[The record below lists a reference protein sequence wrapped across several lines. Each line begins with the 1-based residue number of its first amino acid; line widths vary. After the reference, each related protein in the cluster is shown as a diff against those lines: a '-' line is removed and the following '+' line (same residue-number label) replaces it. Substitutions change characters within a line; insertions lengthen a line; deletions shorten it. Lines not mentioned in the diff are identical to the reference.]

1 LEGLSGCLQRN
12 RGVTVMFDDVLKGAK
27 ARSSSEQRELARKAN
42 KVDEAKSSPPAVAIL
57 ENETVNTPKKRKSG
71 GKRTDP
77 TYKQVGAYIKK
88 DTYLQIQRLLLEQP
102 DKDFSDLVQE
112 LLSDYLDNQLTD

>member
-1 LEGLSGCLQRN
+1 
-12 RGVTVMFDDVLKGAK
+12 MFDDVLKGSK
-27 ARSSSEQRELARKAN
+27 ASKKN
-42 KVDEAKSSPPAVAIL
+42 KVEKVEEAKSAPLEVKNEPPTEKKDPEVV
-57 ENETVNTPKKRKSG
+57 TTSTSTPKKRKST

-88 DTYLQIQRLLLEQP
+88 DTYLQIQKLLLDQP

-112 LLSDYLDNQLTD
+112 LLSDYLDNQLSD

>member
-1 LEGLSGCLQRN
+1 MQRN

-27 ARSSSEQRELARKAN
+27 KARGSDKSNDRPKSKNNQAEKVKSTATKTIEDEVVAN
-42 KVDEAKSSPPAVAIL
+42 SI
-57 ENETVNTPKKRKSG
+57 PKKRNKS

-77 TYKQVGAYIKK
+77 AYKQVGAYVKK

-102 DKDFSDLVQE
+102 DLDFSDLVQE
-112 LLSDYLDNQLTD
+112 LLSTYLDNQLTD

>member
-1 LEGLSGCLQRN
+1 
-12 RGVTVMFDDVLKGAK
+12 MFDDVLKGSK
-27 ARSSSEQRELARKAN
+27 ASKKN
-42 KVDEAKSSPPAVAIL
+42 KVESVKPAAPETKNL
-57 ENETVNTPKKRKSG
+57 EVVTTSTPKKRKST

-88 DTYLQIQRLLLEQP
+88 DTYLQIQKLLLDKP

-112 LLSDYLDNQLTD
+112 LLSDYLVNQSSDYLVNQSSD

>member
-1 LEGLSGCLQRN
+1 
-12 RGVTVMFDDVLKGAK
+12 MFDDVLKGSK
-27 ARSSSEQRELARKAN
+27 ASKKN
-42 KVDEAKSSPPAVAIL
+42 KVEKAESIKPTSTETKDPQVIASVKEASSI
-57 ENETVNTPKKRKSG
+57 PKKRKST

-77 TYKQVGAYIKK
+77 AYKQVGAYIKK

-112 LLSDYLDNQLTD
+112 LLSSYLNNQLSD

>member
-1 LEGLSGCLQRN
+1 
-12 RGVTVMFDDVLKGAK
+12 MFDDVLKGSK
-27 ARSSSEQRELARKAN
+27 ASKKN
-42 KVDEAKSSPPAVAIL
+42 KVEEVKSAVSPVAVP
-57 ENETVNTPKKRKSG
+57 ENEIVDTPKKRKST

-88 DTYLQIQRLLLEQP
+88 DTYLQIQKLLLDKP

-112 LLSDYLDNQLTD
+112 LLSTYLDNQLTD

>member
-1 LEGLSGCLQRN
+1 
-12 RGVTVMFDDVLKGAK
+12 MFDDVLKGTKAK
-27 ARSSSEQRELARKAN
+27 KN
-42 KVDEAKSSPPAVAIL
+42 KVEEVKSSPSPVTIL
-57 ENETVNTPKKRKSG
+57 NNEEVKSPEKSKSP

-88 DTYLQIQRLLLEQP
+88 DTYLQIQKLLLDKP

-112 LLSDYLDNQLTD
+112 LLSDYLINQLTD

>member
-1 LEGLSGCLQRN
+1 
-12 RGVTVMFDDVLKGAK
+12 MFDDVLKGSK
-27 ARSSSEQRELARKAN
+27 ASKKN
-42 KVDEAKSSPPAVAIL
+42 KVVKAKEVEPTATKTKDREVTA
-57 ENETVNTPKKRKSG
+57 PKKRKST

-88 DTYLQIQRLLLEQP
+88 DTYLQIQKLLLDKP

-112 LLSDYLDNQLTD
+112 LLSGYLDNQLSD

>member
-1 LEGLSGCLQRN
+1 
-12 RGVTVMFDDVLKGAK
+12 MFDDVLKGSK
-27 ARSSSEQRELARKAN
+27 ASKKN
-42 KVDEAKSSPPAVAIL
+42 KVEEVKSPPPEIK
-57 ENETVNTPKKRKSG
+57 NEPPTEKQDLDVVTTTAPKKRKST

-88 DTYLQIQRLLLEQP
+88 DTYLQIQKLLLDKP

-112 LLSDYLDNQLTD
+112 LLSGYLDNQLSD

>member
-1 LEGLSGCLQRN
+1 
-12 RGVTVMFDDVLKGAK
+12 MFDDVLKGSK
-27 ARSSSEQRELARKAN
+27 ASKKN
-42 KVDEAKSSPPAVAIL
+42 KVEEVKLVAP
-57 ENETVNTPKKRKSG
+57 ETKDPEVVTTSTPKKRKST

-88 DTYLQIQRLLLEQP
+88 DTYLQIQKLLLDKP

-112 LLSDYLDNQLTD
+112 LLSTYLANQLSD

>member
-1 LEGLSGCLQRN
+1 
-12 RGVTVMFDDVLKGAK
+12 MFDDVLKGSK
-27 ARSSSEQRELARKAN
+27 ASNKN
-42 KVDEAKSSPPAVAIL
+42 KVEEVKPAASEIKDIDEASTS
-57 ENETVNTPKKRKSG
+57 TSKKRNKS

-77 TYKQVGAYIKK
+77 SYKQVGAYIKK

-112 LLSDYLDNQLTD
+112 LLGDYLNNQLSD

>member
-1 LEGLSGCLQRN
+1 
-12 RGVTVMFDDVLKGAK
+12 MFDDVLKGSK
-27 ARSSSEQRELARKAN
+27 ASKKN
-42 KVDEAKSSPPAVAIL
+42 KVEKIEEVKPAVTDPA
-57 ENETVNTPKKRKSG
+57 ETKDPQVVTTSTPKKRKST

-88 DTYLQIQRLLLEQP
+88 DTYLQIQKLLLDKP